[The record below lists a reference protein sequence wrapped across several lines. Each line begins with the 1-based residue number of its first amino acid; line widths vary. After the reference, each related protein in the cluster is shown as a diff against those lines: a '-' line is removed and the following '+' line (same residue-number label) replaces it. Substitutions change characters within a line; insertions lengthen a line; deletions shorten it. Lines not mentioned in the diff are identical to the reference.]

1 MMLFLLMQIELV
13 RLKYSGGGDWY
24 NDPSI
29 LPNLAKEFTKR
40 TGIEVVPHEKILTFK
55 DPEIFSHPFVFVTG
69 HGNIVFSEEEI
80 KNIRRYLENGG
91 FIYVDDDYGM
101 DEYIRREIMRIF
113 PSRKLVEVPFDH
125 PIYHIFYD
133 FPQGLPKI
141 HEHYKG
147 PPKGYGIFMDG
158 RLALFYTYNT
168 NISDGWADPEVHR
181 DPPLKREL
189 AIKMGINILLYALTY

>member
-40 TGIEVVPHEKILTFK
+40 TGIEVVPHEKILTFR

>member
-1 MMLFLLMQIELV
+1 
-13 RLKYSGGGDWY
+13 
-24 NDPSI
+24 
-29 LPNLAKEFTKR
+29 
-40 TGIEVVPHEKILTFK
+40 
-55 DPEIFSHPFVFVTG
+55 PEIFSHPFVFVTG